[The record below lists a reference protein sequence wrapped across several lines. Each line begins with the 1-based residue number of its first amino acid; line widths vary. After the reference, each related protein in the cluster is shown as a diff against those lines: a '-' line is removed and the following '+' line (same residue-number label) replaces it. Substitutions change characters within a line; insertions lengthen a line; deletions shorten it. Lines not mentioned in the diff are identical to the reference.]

1 MLGSA
6 PEMGQSGRL
15 SRGCGG
21 LAWLVVSVHEVGSVM
36 FVIDSSIQMWA
47 TFALILAALVSYARE
62 RWPLELTSLAVIA
75 ALLLFFQIFPARNVA
90 GENLLGAERLL
101 AGFAS
106 PALITV
112 LALLVIGE
120 GLKQTGVLDRVA
132 QIIFSAGGNAARSI
146 AIVLLAVMVIS
157 AFLNNIPVI
166 VMFIPIMQALAART
180 GRSASSVMMPL
191 SFVAVLGGM
200 GTLIGSSTNLLV
212 SGELGELGLK
222 PFGFFDFSVP
232 GVVLAS
238 VGFLYSFLIAP
249 RLLPDRASMTE
260 QLIEGAGKQF
270 IAQLTVQRNA
280 KLVGA
285 SAVGGFFPSLPDITV
300 RMVLR
305 GEHAELPP
313 FDEDQSIAPGD
324 VLLVAATRKA
334 LTAALQRDPGL
345 TGMEELVED
354 EDEETPRKPGTQM
367 LGEVMVTPASRL
379 IGQSL
384 EQAGFRKRFGCVV
397 LGIQRRS
404 RMIRAQVTEIRLEAG
419 DVLLVQ
425 GQRADVRALR
435 RNPHV
440 LLMEWSA
447 TDLPRRHHSRRAIL
461 IFALIVASA
470 SSGLVPIVV
479 ATLVGVAAMIA
490 VGCLNVRQAAAS
502 LDRSIVLTIA
512 MALALGA
519 AMQATGGA
527 MFLADGLTGLMGDAS
542 PAYVLSAFFLMV
554 ALLSNIIST
563 KAAAVLF
570 TPIAVGIGKG
580 LGIDPMPFA
589 VAVVFAANCSF
600 ASPIGYQTNL
610 LVMAP
615 GHYRFLDFARAGLPL
630 IFLMW
635 LVFSLFAPW
644 YYGLS

>member
-1 MLGSA
+1 VDEA
-6 PEMGQSGRL
+6 RQT
-15 SRGCGG
+15 
-21 LAWLVVSVHEVGSVM
+21 M
-36 FVIDSSIQMWA
+36 FVIDTTIQMWA
-47 TFALILAALVSYARE
+47 VFALILAALVTFARE
-62 RWPLELTSLAVIA
+62 RWPIELTALAVVA
-75 ALLLFFQIFPARNVA
+75 ALLLFFYLFPAPDADGRNQLA
-90 GENLLGAERLL
+90 PTRLL

-120 GLKQTGVLDRVA
+120 GLKQTGVLDQAA
-132 QIIFSAGGNAARSI
+132 QLIFAVGGNATRSI
-146 AIVLLAVMVIS
+146 AIVLLFVMVIS
-157 AFLNNIPVI
+157 AFLNNIPVV
-166 VMFIPIMQALAART
+166 VMFIPIMQALAARV
-180 GRSASSVMMPL
+180 GRSASSVMIPL

-232 GVVLAS
+232 GVVLAV
-238 VGFLYSFLIAP
+238 VGFFYSLLIAP
-249 RLLPDRASMTE
+249 RLLPDRSSMVQE
-260 QLIEGAGKQF
+260 LIEGAGKQF
-270 IAQLTVQRNA
+270 IAQLTVLPDA

-285 SAVGGFFPSLPDITV
+285 GALGGFFPDLPDVTV
-300 RMVLR
+300 RMILR
-305 GEHAELPP
+305 GERTELPP
-313 FDEDQSIAPGD
+313 FDEALTIAPGD

-345 TGMEELVED
+345 AGLEGLVAD
-354 EDEETPRKPGTQM
+354 EDAEAPRKPSVQM
-367 LGEVMVTPASRL
+367 LGEVMVTPSSRL

-404 RMIRAQVTEIRLEAG
+404 RMIRAQVNEIRLEAG
-419 DVLLVQ
+419 DVLLIQ
-425 GQRADVRALR
+425 GRRADVRALR
-435 RNPHV
+435 RDPHA

-447 TDLPRRHHSRRAIL
+447 TDLPRRHHSRRAVL
-461 IFALIVASA
+461 IFAGMVVAA
-470 SSGLVPIVV
+470 ASGLVPIVV
-479 ATLVGVAAMIA
+479 ATVVAVAAMIA
-490 VGCLNVRQAAAS
+490 VGCLNIRQAAAA

-527 MFLADGLTGLMGDAS
+527 RFLADALTGLMGDAAPS
-542 PAYVLSAFFLMV
+542 YVLSAFFLMV
-554 ALLSNIIST
+554 ALLSNLVST

-570 TPIAVGIGKG
+570 TPIAIGVGNG
-580 LGIDPMPFA
+580 LGVDPMPFA

-630 IFLMW
+630 IFLLW
-635 LVFSLFAPW
+635 IVFSLFAPW
-644 YYGLS
+644 YYGLN